1 MVMVPPLRRIVCVVK
16 VTVVTVVVACSAF
29 WYANAS
35 ISTGDWTVPFVNA
48 PELTVVLNE
57 SAADWTITSKL
68 PTFRGPAAT
77 LLNVHTLADVS
88 HTVVV
93 WWL

>member
-1 MVMVPPLRRIVCVVK
+1 M
-16 VTVVTVVVACSAF
+16 
-29 WYANAS
+29 
-35 ISTGDWTVPFVNA
+35 PFTDA
-48 PELTVVLNE
+48 QELTVVLNE

-68 PTFRGPAAT
+68 PTFGGPAAT

-88 HTVVV
+88 YAVVV